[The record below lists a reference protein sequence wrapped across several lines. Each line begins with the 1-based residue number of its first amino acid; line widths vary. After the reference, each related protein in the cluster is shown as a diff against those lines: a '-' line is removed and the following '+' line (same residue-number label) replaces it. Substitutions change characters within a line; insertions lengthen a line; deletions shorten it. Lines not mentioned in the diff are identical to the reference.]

1 MRCPKCGSLEDKVI
15 DSRLSKDG
23 MTIRRRR
30 ECMDCE
36 TRYTTYE
43 QIERIELRAIKR
55 DGRLEPLD
63 RGKLL
68 GSITKA
74 CEKRPISLGEMEQAV
89 EEIIH
94 ELEAMQEREI
104 PTRVIGAKVMEKLH
118 GLDPVAYVRY
128 ASVYRQFQEIG
139 DFIEEIQSFEKRA
152 ARSAAQPEL
161 FKKP

>member
-23 MTIRRRR
+23 STIRRRR
-30 ECMDCE
+30 ECLDCA

-55 DGRLEPLD
+55 DGRHEPFD
-63 RGKLL
+63 RQKLL
-68 GSITKA
+68 GSIAKA
-74 CEKRPISLGEMEQAV
+74 CEKRPIGIDEMERAV

-94 ELEAMQEREI
+94 DLESGAEREI
-104 PTRVIGAKVMEKLH
+104 PTRLIGAKVMERLH
-118 GLDPVAYVRY
+118 ALDPVAYVRY

-139 DFIEEIQSFEKRA
+139 DFIEEIQSFEKRTS
-152 ARSAAQPEL
+152 RSSAQPEL
-161 FKKP
+161 FRT